1 MKKRVKIIL
10 PLFLLAF
17 SVWGQGSPAEEALIK
32 HLETFASL
40 HPREEG
46 SGNESKA
53 LDYIKTV
60 LSGLPYSIA
69 EISLKNMEEYHSF
82 SHILDIFKPGIKE
95 DEIVLALPINSSPA
109 SRSEEASLLLAIV
122 LTWLETLPQ
131 RETLPSIRVLF
142 LGSETGYG
150 EEYPLGLLSPRNRRF
165 YIYRYTLCPRKIV
178 SRQRHK

>member
-69 EISLKNMEEYHSF
+69 EITLKNM
-82 SHILDIFKPGIKE
+82 
-95 DEIVLALPINSSPA
+95 
-109 SRSEEASLLLAIV
+109 
-122 LTWLETLPQ
+122 
-131 RETLPSIRVLF
+131 
-142 LGSETGYG
+142 
-150 EEYPLGLLSPRNRRF
+150 
-165 YIYRYTLCPRKIV
+165 
-178 SRQRHK
+178 